1 MRIILCDE
9 LDITYITLFVAEKKI
24 NHERITALKRE
35 KGDMERH
42 SAMQDSELAD
52 MKSKFE
58 PYKKQN
64 AMLMNIIQAAE
75 KGHNMLLGTM
85 SDINKEI
92 AGTL

>member
-1 MRIILCDE
+1 MENYAAHQEEE
-9 LDITYITLFVAEKKI
+9 L
-24 NHERITALKRE
+24 R
-35 KGDMERH
+35 
-42 SAMQDSELAD
+42 D
-52 MKSKFE
+52 MKCKFE

-75 KGHNMLLGTM
+75 KGHNMLMTTM